1 MNALVDAVL
10 ELRSRV
16 ITADPAR
23 QRVRLGSRASL
34 SLVLALAA
42 MSLVVHAARQPFSVA
57 MLGAVVGM
65 VTSNSVKDE
74 THRGRVLT
82 VAFAPLSS
90 AAAVAVAATLSR
102 HQVGADIAF
111 VAVMVAA
118 VWARRFG
125 PRGTAL
131 GMVAFMSFFFAL
143 FLRVTDRQVP
153 WLALAA
159 VVGAAST
166 ALVRFVLLPER
177 PGPDLRR
184 LLAATRGHTA
194 VVVQR
199 AAELLEHAGSV
210 TEGRRRR
217 LRRAVRELDAVA
229 LLVEQQLADEYAE
242 RLVPNP
248 GQVRG
253 LVFDVEMAAQ
263 HFARAVGQ
271 DAGKLPASGARELA
285 EAARRLA
292 HLLRL
297 SHPSPGQEAVPATA
311 PRDSGDSRQPEHHMR
326 AALARLAGEL
336 DGLATIAVRRHPGP
350 AGHWQDDGEHDGPD
364 DAAATPSPDALS
376 PADAA
381 PGDAPPAD
389 GRGLLDRLSPTDRT
403 AVQVLVAGSL
413 AIVVG
418 QAISMQRW
426 YWAVI
431 GAFVVFTNTP
441 TRADTLRRAG
451 SRIVGTALGVAAGLV
466 LGETLSGDLR
476 IELALI
482 VVLVFAAFW
491 ALQVSYTAMVMCVT
505 VVLAL
510 LYSLIGTLSGD
521 VLVLRVEMTLV
532 GAGIGGAVAV
542 LVLPS
547 SGRDAFDDAVA
558 AMLKRVDDLL
568 ATVQD
573 APRPGQ
579 ALLRERVRD
588 LDRAFQDLRTTTR
601 PLVAGLPGP
610 LPAAH
615 RRQLLLVGGA
625 RWWARLLANVVSL
638 PDADLP
644 PAAELVAARED
655 VTEVLALLRQPGKR
669 SLTHEPAVDQGEP
682 PVSDLAVLPTASV
695 AARRLRESL
704 QALAQERAL
713 LRQEAAHRVPAS
725 SRP

>member
-1 MNALVDAVL
+1 MNALVEAAL

-16 ITADPAR
+16 IAADPAR

-34 SLVLALAA
+34 SLVLALAV
-42 MSLVVHAARQPFSVA
+42 MSAVTHVAGQPFSVA

-74 THRGRVLT
+74 THRSQVLT
-82 VAFAPLSS
+82 IALAPLAS
-90 AAAVAVAATLSR
+90 AAAVTVAATLSK
-102 HQVGADIAF
+102 HQVLADIAF
-111 VAVMVAA
+111 VVVMVTA

-143 FLRVTDRQVP
+143 FLRATDHQVP

-166 ALVRFVLLPER
+166 ALVRIVLLPER

-184 LLAATRGHTA
+184 LLTATRGHTA
-194 VVVQR
+194 VVTQR
-199 AAELLEHAGSV
+199 TAELLEHAGAISDN
-210 TEGRRRR
+210 RLRR

-229 LLVEQQLADEYAE
+229 LLVEQQLTGEYAE
-242 RLVPNP
+242 RLVDDPE
-248 GQVRG
+248 QVRG

-271 DAGKLPASGARELA
+271 DADKLPEGAIRELS
-285 EAARRLA
+285 EASRRLA
-292 HLLRL
+292 HVLRI
-297 SHPSPGQEAVPATA
+297 SHPAPGQEALTAIA
-311 PRDSGDSRQPEHHMR
+311 PREPGDWRQPEHHVR

-336 DGLATIAVRRHPGP
+336 DALASIDVRRHPAP
-350 AGHWQDDGEHDGPD
+350 AMPGRSDGPD
-364 DAAATPSPDALS
+364 DAAATSPNDAAVS
-376 PADAA
+376 APDDAA
-381 PGDAPPAD
+381 PPD
-389 GRGLLDRLSPTDRT
+389 GRGLRERLSPTDRT

-413 AIVVG
+413 AIAVG

-431 GAFVVFTNTP
+431 GTFVVFTNTQ

-451 SRIVGTALGVAAGLV
+451 SRILGTALGVVAGLA
-466 LGETLSGDLR
+466 LGEWLSGDSR

-491 ALQVSYTAMVMCVT
+491 VLQVSYTAMVMCVT
-505 VVLAL
+505 IVLAL
-510 LYSLIGTLSGD
+510 LYSLLGTLSGD

-542 LVLPS
+542 LILPS
-547 SGRDAFDDAVA
+547 SGRGAFDDAVA
-558 AMLKRVDDLL
+558 ATLERIDDLL
-568 ATVQD
+568 ATMQD
-573 APRPGQ
+573 DPRPGS
-579 ALLRERVRD
+579 ALLRDRVRD
-588 LDRAFQDLRTTTR
+588 LDRAFQDLRTATR

-625 RWWARLLANVVSL
+625 RWWARLLANVVSHA
-638 PDADLP
+638 DADLP
-644 PAAELVAARED
+644 PSADLAAARTA
-655 VTEVLALLRQPGKR
+655 VAEVLTLVRQPDA
-669 SLTHEPAVDQGEP
+669 LPDEPPAEQGEP
-682 PVSDLAVLPTASV
+682 PVSDLSSLPTAV
-695 AARRLRESL
+695 LAVQRLRESL
-704 QALAQERAL
+704 QALAQERGSV
-713 LRQEAAHRVPAS
+713 RQEATHRVPAS
-725 SRP
+725 SNS